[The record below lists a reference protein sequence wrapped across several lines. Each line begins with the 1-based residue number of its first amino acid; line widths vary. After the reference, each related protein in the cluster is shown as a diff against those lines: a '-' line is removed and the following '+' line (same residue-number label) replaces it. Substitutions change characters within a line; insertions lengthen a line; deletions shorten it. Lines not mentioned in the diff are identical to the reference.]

1 MKRRHLFP
9 RQFFDNPDLTGNKTH
24 FLSGA
29 LKLCSL
35 EEEKRIVDDV
45 SEFLITVKLQFFYS
59 EVYFMS

>member
-1 MKRRHLFP
+1 M
-9 RQFFDNPDLTGNKTH
+9 
-24 FLSGA
+24 
-29 LKLCSL
+29 CSL